1 MASAPQLEG
10 KWECVCVAGA
20 TRSPKSQ
27 VDDHFVN
34 RGASRSVLSLYN
46 ERSGQNC
53 LMVQTQ
59 IPRFLVEQEK
69 VRKLT
74 LLGWFLLTNT
84 SEFL

>member
-34 RGASRSVLSLYN
+34 WGASRSVLSL
-46 ERSGQNC
+46 
-53 LMVQTQ
+53 
-59 IPRFLVEQEK
+59 
-69 VRKLT
+69 
-74 LLGWFLLTNT
+74 
-84 SEFL
+84 